1 MSWRPTSTVMLAARS
16 LGRKLGV
23 NRWISSLLRG
33 NDYEGRYDERLSGLL
48 QPGDCVWD
56 VGANVGYYTKTF
68 ARRVGQKGHVYA
80 FEPSPKNYERLV
92 DSCSGLTNVTPVRS
106 AVGYRDGEVLTLI
119 QGEDDLGATSRI
131 GAAQSGQGAEVTVRS
146 GDGMVADNLASP
158 PNIIKIDV
166 EGFEWEVLQGMPQVL
181 ANRSL
186 RAIGIEIHF
195 GILSKRGLKSAPKQ
209 IEDLLRRVGFEV
221 EWPDM
226 SHVVAQRIGQ

>member
-1 MSWRPTSTVMLAARS
+1 MSWRPTSPVMLVARS

-23 NRWISSLLRG
+23 NRWISGLLYG
-33 NDYEGRYDERLSGLL
+33 GDYEARYDERLSGLIR
-48 QPGDCVWD
+48 PGDCVWD
-56 VGANVGYYTKTF
+56 IGANVGYYTKAF
-68 ARRVGQKGHVYA
+68 AGRVGEEGRVYA
-80 FEPSPKNYERLV
+80 FEPSPQNYDRLV
-92 DSCSGLTNVTPVRS
+92 DACSGLANVTPVRH
-106 AVGYRDGEVLTLI
+106 AAGCRDGEVLTLI

-131 GAAQSGQGAEVTVRS
+131 GAAQSGHGAEVTVRS
-146 GDGMVADNLASP
+146 GDGIVADNLASP

-186 RAIGIEIHF
+186 RGIGIEIHF

-209 IEDLLRRVGFEV
+209 IEDLLRQVGFEV

-226 SHVVAQRIGQ
+226 SHVVAQRVGE